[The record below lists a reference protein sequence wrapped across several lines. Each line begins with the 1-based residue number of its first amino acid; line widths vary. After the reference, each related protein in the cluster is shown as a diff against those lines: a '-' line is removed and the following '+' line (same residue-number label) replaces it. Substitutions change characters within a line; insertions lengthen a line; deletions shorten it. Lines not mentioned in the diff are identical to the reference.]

1 MPDIDNLLQEWPLEI
16 EEKLNQF
23 GLPTAQL
30 DTTLTNSIDIICGTV
45 LCVRKIYN

>member
-1 MPDIDNLLQEWPLEI
+1 MPDIDNLLQEWPSEI

-30 DTTLTNSIDIICGTV
+30 DTNLTTSIDI
-45 LCVRKIYN
+45 LCCEYAECR